1 MVTHSPEQVI
11 FHAVAEPTRRRLLDN
26 LSRGPRSAGHLAR
39 KFRSSRPAVAKHL
52 RILRRAR
59 LVRVHRLGR
68 HQIYA
73 LTPAPLEKIERWVAR
88 YQAFWKMRLEEA
100 ADSGERSAPRQRQN
114 GMTEAR
120 RP

>member
-1 MVTHSPEQVI
+1 MVTHSREQVI
-11 FHAVAEPTRRRLLDN
+11 FHAIAEPTRRRLLER

-52 RILRRAR
+52 RILRRAG

-73 LTPAPLEKIERWVAR
+73 LTPSPLEKIERWVAR
-88 YQAFWKMRLEEA
+88 YQAFWNARPEEPTDFA
-100 ADSGERSAPRQRQN
+100 EQSRRGGRESG
-114 GMTEAR
+114 
-120 RP
+120 

>member
-1 MVTHSPEQVI
+1 MVTHSREQLI

-39 KFRSSRPAVAKHL
+39 EFRSSRPAVSKHL
-52 RILRRAR
+52 RILRKAR

-88 YQAFWKMRLEEA
+88 YQAFWNARLEEPTEF
-100 ADSGERSAPRQRQN
+100 GEWPPRDGGQA
-114 GMTEAR
+114 G
-120 RP
+120 